1 MAVIDTF
8 LKLVMTHQAERLV
21 LVPEDVED
29 VVKPGAAASSQSA

>member
-21 LVPEDVED
+21 LVPEDV
-29 VVKPGAAASSQSA
+29 VKLGAAASSQSA